1 MIKKLVRHGNSRAL
15 IIDKPI
21 LELIG
26 AEEDGEFTI
35 TTRDGRSLTITPVRS
50 AEEERRLAFEL
61 AAEDALVRYG
71 ETFSKLSS
79 DERAEVLDAA
89 AVEVNRTWGGALK
102 RLAE

>member
-26 AEEDGEFTI
+26 ANEDSEFTI

-50 AEEERRLAFEL
+50 AEEERRLAFEY
-61 AAEDALVRYG
+61 AAEDAVVRYG
-71 ETFSKLSS
+71 ETFRRLS
-79 DERAEVLDAA
+79 E
-89 AVEVNRTWGGALK
+89 
-102 RLAE
+102 

>member
-26 AEEDGEFTI
+26 ATEDTEFTI
-35 TTRDGRSLTITPVRS
+35 TTSDGKSLTITPVHS
-50 AEEERRLAFEL
+50 AEEERRLAFEY
-61 AAEDALVRYG
+61 ALEEANREYG
-71 ETFSKLSS
+71 EVF
-79 DERAEVLDAA
+79 R
-89 AVEVNRTWGGALK
+89 